1 MDGPKCLRRCVCL
14 FAAAACV
21 ITSTS
26 LHSAS
31 SGSAPSLPAPTGAIV
46 NVATETQ
53 LQNAVSAAPPG
64 TTIVIAPGTYNL
76 TSTLYLDVD
85 DLTLRGA
92 TNNRNDVILVGKG
105 MTNGNYGA
113 VRFGVWT
120 NASRITIANL
130 TIRDV
135 YEHHIILNP
144 GAESPRIYNVR
155 LVDAGSQFIRANPD
169 NAGGGIDNGRIE
181 YSVLEHSTTAP
192 DSNTNGVDVLAG
204 SGWVVSNN
212 VFRNFRAPH
221 GQLAGPTVVFR
232 GGSRDALVEG
242 NTFVN
247 CQREIALGLEAASP
261 DDNTGG
267 MVRNNFIYRMASI
280 AAGSAISVS
289 DSPNTQVLHNT
300 VLVNGTYP
308 APIEYRFPD
317 TTGVVV
323 RNNLLDGSISARDG
337 ASGTVTANY
346 TSAAASM
353 FVNPTTGDLHLRST
367 ATAVTD
373 RVTALSNAS
382 QDWDG
387 ESRPQGSAADYG
399 ADEVAN
405 ATSPPNQ
412 ALTASLTSPADW
424 TASVAAATTTLVASG
439 LPSPWLATSIGSPA
453 VGGSATYA
461 SGTFTIK
468 GAGAN
473 ISGTADQFH
482 FAYRTLTGNGE
493 IVARVASLQN
503 GHAWA
508 KAGVMIRETLTAS
521 SRHAFAAVTPE
532 NGLAFVRRVTTGGA
546 SAITYRGTVTAP
558 YWVRLVRSGSTFSA
572 YQSATGTGWTLIGSQ
587 TISMAAT
594 VYVGLAVS
602 SQNIS
607 TLATATFTGAGVT
620 APSAA
625 ALPSPWLAASIG
637 SPAVGGSATY
647 ASGTFTIKG
656 AGANIA
662 GSADQFHFAY
672 RTLTGDG
679 EIVARVASLQN
690 GNAWGKAGVMIRETL
705 SASSRHAFAA
715 VTPENGLAFVRRV
728 TTGGASAITYRG
740 TVTAPYWVRLVR
752 SGSTFSAYQSATGT
766 GWTLIGSQTIS
777 MAATVYVGLAV
788 SSQNVST
795 LATATFTGAV
805 VTAATAN
812 AAPSVSLTSPSS
824 TTTFNAPATISVTAS
839 ASDSDG
845 TVASV
850 TFYAGSTRIGS
861 ADTSS
866 SLQRDM
872 VERAGRNATYSPLSP
887 WTMTAPPAPQ
897 RRSRLASV
905 LRSRCLAG
913 SSSRRQ
919 RITRR
924 T

>member
-1 MDGPKCLRRCVCL
+1 MDGPKCVRRCVCF
-14 FAAAACV
+14 FAAATCV
-21 ITSTS
+21 IASAS
-26 LHSAS
+26 LYSAS
-31 SGSAPSLPAPTGAIV
+31 SGSAPFLPAPTGGIV
-46 NVATETQ
+46 NVTTETQ
-53 LQNAVSAAPPG
+53 LQNAVKSAPAG
-64 TTIVIAPGTYNL
+64 TTIMIAPGTYVL
-76 TSTLYLDVD
+76 TSTLYLDAN

-92 TNNRNDVILVGKG
+92 TNNRNDVVLVGRG

-120 NASRITIANL
+120 NASRIMIANL

-192 DSNTNGVDVLAG
+192 DANTNGVDVLAG

-232 GGSRDALVEG
+232 GGSRDALIEG

-323 RNNLLDGSISARDG
+323 RNNLLDGSIIARDG

-353 FVNPTTGDLHLRST
+353 FVNPTTGDLHLRAT

-382 QDWDG
+382 TDWDG

-399 ADEVAN
+399 ADELSSA
-405 ATSPPNQ
+405 SPPSNQ
-412 ALTASLTSPADW
+412 ALTASLTSPPDGA
-424 TASVAAATTTLVASG
+424 TVAAATITAAAA

-461 SGTFTIK
+461 SGTFTIE

-493 IVARVASLQN
+493 IVARVASLEN
-503 GHAWA
+503 TSAWA

-521 SRHAFAAVTPE
+521 SRHAFAAVTPR

-546 SAITYRGTVTAP
+546 TAITYRGTETAP

-594 VYVGLAVS
+594 VYVGLAVN
-602 SQNIS
+602 SQNVS
-607 TLATATFTGAGVT
+607 TLATATFTGAGVS
-620 APSAA
+620 APSAVA
-625 ALPSPWLAASIG
+625 PLPSPWLATSIG

-647 ASGTFTIKG
+647 ASGIFTIKG
-656 AGANIA
+656 AGANIS
-662 GSADQFHFAY
+662 GTADQFHFAY
-672 RTLTGDG
+672 RPLTGNG

-690 GNAWGKAGVMIRETL
+690 GNAWAKAGVMIRETL
-705 SASSRHAFAA
+705 TASSRHAFAA
-715 VTPENGLAFVRRV
+715 VTPESGLAFVRRV

-740 TVTAPYWVRLVR
+740 TATAPYWVRLVR

-788 SSQNVST
+788 SSQNVSA
-795 LATATFTGAV
+795 LATATFTGAA
-805 VTAATAN
+805 VTAATSN
-812 AAPSVSLTSPSS
+812 AAPSVSLISPSS
-824 TTTFNAPATISVTAS
+824 TDDVQRPGH
-839 ASDSDG
+839 DQRH
-845 TVASV
+845 
-850 TFYAGSTRIGS
+850 RIGIGFRWHYRTRELLRWFD
-861 ADTSS
+861 ADRIRHHWSVR
-866 SLQRDM
+866 RDV
-872 VERAGRNATYSPLSP
+872 VERPGRNLHPH
-887 WTMTAPPAPQ
+887 
-897 RRSRLASV
+897 RR
-905 LRSRCLAG
+905 
-913 SSSRRQ
+913 RRG
-919 RITRR
+919 R
-924 T
+924 

>member
-1 MDGPKCLRRCVCL
+1 MDGLKFVRLCVCL
-14 FAAAACV
+14 FATAAAIV
-21 ITSTS
+21 TSTS
-26 LHSAS
+26 LQSSSSAS
-31 SGSAPSLPAPTGAIV
+31 VPPLPARTGPV
-46 NVATETQ
+46 MSVSTETQ

-120 NASRITIANL
+120 NAQRITIANL

-155 LVDAGSQFIRANPD
+155 LVDAGSQFIKANPD
-169 NAGGGIDNGRIE
+169 DAGGGVDNGRIE
-181 YSVLEHSTTAP
+181 YSVFEHSTTAP

-204 SGWVVSNN
+204 SGWVVSSNL
-212 VFRNFRAPH
+212 FRNFRAPH
-221 GQLAGPTVVFR
+221 GQLAGPAVVFR
-232 GGSRDALVEG
+232 GGSRDALVER

-247 CQREIALGLEAASP
+247 CQREIALGLEEASP
-261 DDNTGG
+261 DDNSGG
-267 MVRNNFIYRMASI
+267 MVRNNFIYRMASM
-280 AAGSAISVS
+280 AADSAISVG

-323 RNNLLDGSISARDG
+323 LNNLLDGSISARDG
-337 ASGTVTANY
+337 ASGTVMANY

-382 QDWDG
+382 QDWDE
-387 ESRPQGSAADYG
+387 ESRPQGSSADYG
-399 ADEVAN
+399 ADELPNTA
-405 ATSPPNQ
+405 PPPSQ
-412 ALTASLTSPADW
+412 AQTASLTSLADDA
-424 TASVAAATTTLVASG
+424 TVAAATIAVAAAA

-453 VGGSATYA
+453 VGGSATYS
-461 SGTFTIK
+461 SGTFRIR

-473 ISGTADQFH
+473 ISGTADEFH
-482 FAYRTLTGNGE
+482 FAYRRLTGDGE
-493 IVARVASLQN
+493 IVGRVASLQN
-503 GHAWA
+503 GSAWA

-521 SRHAFAAVTPE
+521 SRHAFAAVTPA

-558 YWVRLVRSGSTFSA
+558 YWVRLVRRGSTFSA

-602 SQNIS
+602 SQHVS
-607 TLATATFTGAGVT
+607 TLATATFTGASVT
-620 APSAA
+620 ASATG
-625 ALPSPWLAASIG
+625 LPSPWLATSIG

-647 ASGTFTIKG
+647 SSGTFRIRG
-656 AGANIA
+656 AGANIS
-662 GSADQFHFAY
+662 GTADEFHFAY

-679 EIVARVASLQN
+679 EIVGRVASLQN
-690 GNAWGKAGVMIRETL
+690 GSAWAKAGVMIRETL
-705 SASSRHAFAA
+705 TASSRHAFAA
-715 VTPENGLAFVRRV
+715 VTPANGLAFVRRV

-752 SGSTFSAYQSATGT
+752 RGSTFSAYQSATGT

-788 SSQNVST
+788 SSQHVST
-795 LATATFTGAV
+795 LATATFTGASV
-805 VTAATAN
+805 AAASATAARR
-812 AAPSVSLTSPSS
+812 LL
-824 TTTFNAPATISVTAS
+824 FTAS
-839 ASDSDG
+839 ADHATKVTSYRMDIFTAGANPSTATPVRTQNLGKPAVVGGDI
-845 TVASV
+845 TVDIATLVLSLPTGSYFV
-850 TFYAGSTRIGS
+850 TVTAIGPGGSTRS
-861 ADTSS
+861 APS
-866 SLQRDM
+866 
-872 VERAGRNATYSPLSP
+872 ATF
-887 WTMTAPPAPQ
+887 A
-897 RRSRLASV
+897 R
-905 LRSRCLAG
+905 
-913 SSSRRQ
+913 
-919 RITRR
+919 
-924 T
+924 